1 MGARGAQLGSS
12 LLSFQLQL
20 DGLAT
25 QLILPKREMVKQSDS
40 TSLLSKCIL
49 IYSQILDR
57 KNERDE
63 HRTSL
68 LLFLFLCV
76 YN

>member
-40 TSLLSKCIL
+40 TSLLSKCTL

-57 KNERDE
+57 KNKRDK